1 MRSKTLKQAPL
12 KTQAKPAAHV
22 CSESELSAFA
32 VRLLQSVELG
42 TVVFLEGEL
51 GAGKSTLVR
60 ECVRALCSEKVSFS
74 GSPTYPLC
82 HQYVARD
89 GSKISHLDFY
99 RLRSAAEIRERGLEE
114 SIWDLKSRVFIEWG
128 SLFPEVVEE
137 LKKAGRKV
145 LQLKMELIDENPE
158 FRKITQ
164 LS

>member
-1 MRSKTLKQAPL
+1 
-12 KTQAKPAAHV
+12 
-22 CSESELSAFA
+22 
-32 VRLLQSVELG
+32 
-42 TVVFLEGEL
+42 
-51 GAGKSTLVR
+51 
-60 ECVRALCSEKVSFS
+60 
-74 GSPTYPLC
+74 
-82 HQYVARD
+82 
-89 GSKISHLDFY
+89 LDFY